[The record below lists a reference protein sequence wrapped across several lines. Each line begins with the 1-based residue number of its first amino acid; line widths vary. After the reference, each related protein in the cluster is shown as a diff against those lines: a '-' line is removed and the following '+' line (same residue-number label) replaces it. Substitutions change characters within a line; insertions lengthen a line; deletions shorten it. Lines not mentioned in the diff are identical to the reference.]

1 MWILSAKC
9 PLQSPLSHQIAF
21 ISLEPKNYYLKT
33 WNIVIIRLVSIL
45 CRLFFSICVQDIL
58 SKKLK
63 NVSFY
68 ICCSLIWFER
78 LKRQKNGETGF
89 RTLSPHNFYHI
100 SATKKDLAKPYE
112 TSSIYTAIHTFPS
125 IMRVLCL
132 KILNSNHCFFS
143 IKKTNVHRN
152 SFQRILMWLASR
164 SYMFE

>member
-1 MWILSAKC
+1 MNFVCQMSSTITFISSNRIHFIGTEELLPENMKHRNHS
-9 PLQSPLSHQIAF
+9 LGFDPLS
-21 ISLEPKNYYLKT
+21 P
-33 WNIVIIRLVSIL
+33 
-45 CRLFFSICVQDIL
+45 FFSLYACRIFY

-100 SATKKDLAKPYE
+100 STTKKDLAKPYE
-112 TSSIYTAIHTFPS
+112 TSSFYTAIHTFPS

-143 IKKTNVHRN
+143 LKKTNVQYTEIVFN
-152 SFQRILMWLASR
+152 AF
-164 SYMFE
+164 